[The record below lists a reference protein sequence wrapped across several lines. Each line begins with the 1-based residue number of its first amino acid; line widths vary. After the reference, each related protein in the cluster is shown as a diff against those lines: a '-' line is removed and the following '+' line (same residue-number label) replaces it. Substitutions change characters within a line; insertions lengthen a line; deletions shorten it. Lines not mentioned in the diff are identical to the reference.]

1 MGTFLQEIFFRFG
14 GAFLS
19 WETEDELEPSC
30 VGILSEAIEYVVNQ
44 TDVRLRCLPG
54 YSKRLRAPVA
64 ATFRYVDELVNGVPG
79 AISCCRS
86 TFSNDPR
93 VSAFFVDPRHLQEVF
108 SQSAQVRD
116 LLEVNPEVAECWA
129 LLCMRKDERQRLGM
143 SLVGDAV
150 HRDVMQT
157 AVSFTDHQVLAS
169 GSSEADARRSLK
181 CCIFKGLLGH
191 IGKQVGDAKTRVMQ
205 LDIRR
210 KSLHRRR
217 MKAASEEEAKS
228 QDELQAKIDE
238 MERELAQGIPR
249 LLCLEDH
256 MDFVVDVLRSPDQY
270 LSGRACSIR
279 LSRLGIKLEGE
290 PAGAGNEIPLYVIQ
304 VASHGPRV
312 GALVRFPRTELL
324 PPQDFVRRADLFL
337 TL

>member
-19 WETEDELEPSC
+19 WEAEDEEEPSC
-30 VGILSEAIEYVVNQ
+30 AGVLSEAVEHVVDQ
-44 TDVRLRCLPG
+44 TYDRLRCLPG

-64 ATFRYVDELVNGVPG
+64 ATFRYIDDLVNGVPG
-79 AISCCRS
+79 SILCCRS
-86 TFSNDPR
+86 AFSDDPR
-93 VSAFFVDPRHLQEVF
+93 VNAFFVDPRHLQEVF
-108 SQSAQVRD
+108 SQNAQVRD
-116 LLEVNPEVAECWA
+116 ILDTNPEAEECWA
-129 LLCMRKDERQRLGM
+129 LLCMRKDERQRFGV
-143 SLVGDAV
+143 SLVGDSLQ
-150 HRDVMQT
+150 REVMQT
-157 AVSFTDHQVLAS
+157 AVSFTDHQVLAP

-191 IGKQVGDAKTRVMQ
+191 IRKKADDARTRVMK
-205 LDIRR
+205 LEIRR
-210 KSLHRRR
+210 KSLLGRLK
-217 MKAASEEEAKS
+217 KAVSAEGGDSP
-228 QDELQAKIDE
+228 QELQAKLDE
-238 MERELAQGIPR
+238 LERELAQGTPR
-249 LLCLEDH
+249 LVSLEDQL
-256 MDFVVDVLRSPDQY
+256 DFVVDVLGNPAQY
-270 LSGRACSIR
+270 LSGCACSIR

-290 PAGAGNEIPLYVIQ
+290 LASAGNEIPLYMIQ